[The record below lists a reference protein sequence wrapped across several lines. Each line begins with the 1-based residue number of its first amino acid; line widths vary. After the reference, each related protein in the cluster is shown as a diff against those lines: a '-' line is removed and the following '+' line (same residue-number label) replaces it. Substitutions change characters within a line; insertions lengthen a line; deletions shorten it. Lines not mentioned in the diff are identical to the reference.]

1 MIDIFNA
8 ANNRVVKLCLPFSTT
23 ENVGKG
29 NTRTT
34 LKNKNPGVVL
44 STITLLLATL
54 IFGLSQ
60 AACLTSRPSRT
71 TEKST
76 FHVLAFYTAQRDL
89 GHISFVQEANRWLA
103 SIAAENHFTYDST
116 DHWERLHPDSLK
128 DYQVVL
134 FLDTRPEVPAQRQA
148 FEQYMKNGGAWMG
161 FHFAAFA
168 LTPSDYP
175 QNWDWYHE
183 EFLGSGPYRSNTWRP
198 TSAVLRVEDRTHPAT
213 RSLPATFT
221 SAPNEWYRWEND
233 LRTKPDIQIL
243 LSIDPVSFPLGTG
256 PKPHE
261 IWHTGYYPVVWTNRR
276 YRMLY
281 FNMGHNDMDYEGGTN
296 LPLSGSF
303 RSRVQNELILNG
315 LRWLG
320 TGK

>member
-1 MIDIFNA
+1 MKHSSAKPFNRCRLA
-8 ANNRVVKLCLPFSTT
+8 TGPF
-23 ENVGKG
+23 G
-29 NTRTT
+29 
-34 LKNKNPGVVL
+34 PGL
-44 STITLLLATL
+44 FCCLLLFSCSIYRQQHYAK
-54 IFGLSQ
+54 
-60 AACLTSRPSRT
+60 
-71 TEKST
+71 KSD
-76 FHVLAFYTAQRDL
+76 FHVLAFYTAKADL
-89 GHISFVQEANRWLA
+89 AHISFVHEANGWFA
-103 SIAAENHFTYDST
+103 SMAVKNHFTYDST
-116 DHWERLHPDSLK
+116 GNWNRLHPDSLK
-128 DYQVVL
+128 NFQVIL
-134 FLDTRPEVPAQRQA
+134 FLDTRPEAPEQRRA

-183 EFLGSGPYRSNTWRP
+183 DFLSCGQYKSNTWRP
-198 TSAVLRVEDRTHPAT
+198 TSAVLRVENRKHPVT
-213 RSLPATFT
+213 QRLPETFT

-233 LRTKPDIQIL
+233 LRTRPDIDIL
-243 LSIDPVSFPLGTG
+243 LSIDPGSFPLGTG

-261 IWHTGYYPVVWTNRR
+261 IWHEGYYPVVWTNRK

-296 LPLSGSF
+296 RALSGTFQSET
-303 RSRVQNELILNG
+303 QNRLILNG